1 MNLPQINLATGEEK
15 TNRPLICTLSG
26 GQSLFKGMQA
36 YSDNQADVNGNGF
49 HLLLYISY
57 LLIKR
62 AEEDREKGVVVG
74 GGVCQQQCG
83 PPSAGTLSP
92 LSPFPHPPL
101 SPHLS
106 PILRSSSCPCPL
118 GLAACNL
125 RAWAQR
131 PNAKPIMEAGC
142 VLI

>member
-1 MNLPQINLATGEEK
+1 MNLPQINPTTGEEK

-36 YSDNQADVNGNGF
+36 YSDNQGDMNGNGF

-57 LLIKR
+57 LVIKR
-62 AEEDREKGVVVG
+62 AEKVG
-74 GGVCQQQCG
+74 GELSFDKCSLW
-83 PPSAGTLSP
+83 PPPLLLSAPSLLS
-92 LSPFPHPPL
+92 LIPL

>member
-1 MNLPQINLATGEEK
+1 MNLPQINPTTGEEK
-15 TNRPLICTLSG
+15 TNRPLICTLSD

-57 LLIKR
+57 VVIKR
-62 AEEDREKGVVVG
+62 AEEERQTEGAFLSTSAAS
-74 GGVCQQQCG
+74 G
-83 PPSAGTLSP
+83 PPPLATLV
-92 LSPFPHPPL
+92 PL

-106 PILRSSSCPCPL
+106 PIRRASSCLCPL

-131 PNAKPIMEAGC
+131 PNAKPIMEAGW

>member
-1 MNLPQINLATGEEK
+1 MGMVSSATLHK
-15 TNRPLICTLSG
+15 LSRDKEG
-26 GQSLFKGMQA
+26 RRSVGAFFRQVQPVAPSSVA
-36 YSDNQADVNGNGF
+36 
-49 HLLLYISY
+49 LLLS
-57 LLIKR
+57 LI
-62 AEEDREKGVVVG
+62 
-74 GGVCQQQCG
+74 
-83 PPSAGTLSP
+83 
-92 LSPFPHPPL
+92 PL

-131 PNAKPIMEAGC
+131 PNAKLIMGAGC